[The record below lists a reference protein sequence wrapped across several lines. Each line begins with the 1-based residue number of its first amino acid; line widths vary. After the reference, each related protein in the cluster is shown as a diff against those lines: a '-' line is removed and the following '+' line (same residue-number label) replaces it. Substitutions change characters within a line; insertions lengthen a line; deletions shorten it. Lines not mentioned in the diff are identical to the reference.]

1 MRTIKSISPEANA
14 LREKFQKL
22 IVNEYINDNG
32 SLKGYKGQLYIL
44 LPKYNK
50 KLALYM
56 GVNYDTYYELY
67 SYLYSNQSQ
76 RRFSGYDFK
85 NDLIKIKDFENN
97 NFYICFTRV
106 WHNGTT
112 SHSDKHWA
120 AQAAV
125 LYDGIEKY
133 GFRYYSNDYNFGSHL
148 YAKIKNADILLKSI
162 YTKILERE
170 IAKLN
175 FTRSHE

>member
-1 MRTIKSISPEANA
+1 MRTIKSISPEANK

-22 IVNEYINDNG
+22 IVNKYINDNG
-32 SLKGYKGQLYIL
+32 SLKGFKGQLYIL

-50 KLALYM
+50 KLAIYRD
-56 GVNYDTYYELY
+56 VNYDTYYELY
-67 SYLYSNQSQ
+67 SYLYLNQSQ
-76 RRFSGYDFK
+76 RRFSAYNFT
-85 NDLIKIKDFENN
+85 NDLMNIREFETR
-97 NFYICFTRV
+97 NFHICFSRV

-112 SHSDKHWA
+112 SYSGKHWA

-133 GFRYYSNDYNFGSHL
+133 GFRYYADDYNFGSHL
-148 YAKIKNADILLKSI
+148 YAKIKNADALLKSI
-162 YTKILERE
+162 YAKILERE

-175 FTRSHE
+175 LTISHE